1 MLHETSK
8 IRGQSVETGCPFFVA
23 EQTQYLASLTPREL
37 EVLSLAALGLTSKG
51 IAKRLSI
58 AEVTAKKHSQAA
70 CRTLGAAN
78 ITNAVAI
85 ALSRRL
91 IQIDSARP

>member
-23 EQTQYLASLTPREL
+23 AKTRLTPREL

-85 ALSRRL
+85 AVSRHL